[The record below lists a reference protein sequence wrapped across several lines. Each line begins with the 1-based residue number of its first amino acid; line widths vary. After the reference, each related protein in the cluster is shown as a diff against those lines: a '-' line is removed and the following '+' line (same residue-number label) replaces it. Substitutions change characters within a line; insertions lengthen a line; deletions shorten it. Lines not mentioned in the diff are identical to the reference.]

1 MFNQKR
7 AHFCLPFAL
16 ALLGNV
22 GIAEAEALYLDELV
36 VTGTRSER
44 SLLDTPVRTE
54 VVTARE
60 LKSTHARSLK
70 EALQYV
76 PGLQLREIHG
86 KPGYE
91 VWLQGVEADRVLVL
105 IDGMP
110 MTATTGSATD
120 VSQLSVL
127 DIEKIEVVKGAV
139 SAQYGSS
146 GIGGVINVITRPT
159 QPGMSGEFT
168 VDAGSY
174 GDQNPSGDAADPAR
188 YSARATVQGGV
199 DQLMLRLSASQQHS
213 DGIDPEPENWSQPG
227 DEYDRT
233 DLSLRA
239 DWALADEHRL
249 SAAIARFE
257 EDSESRYRLAPPVNA
272 DQGKRETVQRTRFS
286 ISGDHGLAGAVRAG
300 WSAIHETLN
309 DDTLKY
315 SASGRFDDRRAESA
329 LSKFSADLGS
339 PFGARHYLQGGV
351 DFSKGT
357 LDQTIDGTSELN
369 GRQEREGQELWFQ
382 DTWMATGNLELIPGV
397 RIQNDSSF
405 GIHTAPKLNARY
417 DLFQTDTL
425 SAFIRAG
432 AGAGYRV
439 PNLKERYFLFDH
451 SSLGYIVKGSE
462 SLKPEES
469 LSYQLGAGVS
479 RGRTVWLEVNAFYND
494 IEQLIQT
501 SDTGEVNDGVAEYRY
516 ENIAE
521 ARTWGFETTAGWEP
535 VAPWRFTAGYTY
547 TRTED
552 KQTGDELNQRPRHQA
567 DLGVDG
573 PLPLPSLTWSAR
585 VRYQSDE
592 YTNASE
598 SSKSPGY
605 TTADLKLNYQL
616 SDQIRLFAG
625 ADNITNEQR
634 DFSNADEDLRP
645 VAGRFAYAGLS
656 VSFSK

>member
-1 MFNQKR
+1 MLDKKQVVFG
-7 AHFCLPFAL
+7 FPFAL
-16 ALLGNV
+16 ALLGSV
-22 GIAEAEALYLDELV
+22 GTAEAEALYLDELV

-44 SLLDTPVRTE
+44 SLLETPVRTE
-54 VVTARE
+54 VVTGRE
-60 LKSTHARSLK
+60 LKRTHARSLK

-76 PGLQLREIHG
+76 PGLQLRQIHG

-146 GIGGVINVITRPT
+146 AIGGVVNVITS
-159 QPGMSGEFT
+159 QPVSGLSGELT
-168 VDAGSY
+168 VDAGTY
-174 GDQNPSGDAADPAR
+174 GDQNPSGDAADPGR
-188 YSARATVQGGV
+188 YSARASVQGGGER
-199 DQLMLRLSASQQHS
+199 LALRLSASHQHS
-213 DGIDPEPENWSQPG
+213 DGVDPDPETWSQPG

-239 DWALADEHRL
+239 DWKRTDEHRL
-249 SAAIARFE
+249 SAGIARFE
-257 EDSESRYRLAPPVNA
+257 EESESRYRLAPPVNTN
-272 DQGKRETVQRTRFS
+272 QGKLETVRRTRYS
-286 ISGDHGLAGAVRAG
+286 LSGDHGFTNGVNAG

-315 SASGRFDDRRAESA
+315 SETSRFDDRRAEST
-329 LSKFSADLGS
+329 LSKLSADAGRSLGD
-339 PFGARHYLQGGV
+339 RHYLQGGV
-351 DFSKGT
+351 DFSKET
-357 LDQTIDGTSELN
+357 LDQTLDAASELN
-369 GRQEREGQELWFQ
+369 GRQEREGQEIWFQ
-382 DTWMATGNLELIPGV
+382 DTWMPTGKLELVPGV

-417 DLFQTDTL
+417 DLLQTDTL

-439 PNLKERYFLFDH
+439 PNLKERYFVFDH

-462 SLKPEES
+462 NLKPEES
-469 LSYQLGAGVS
+469 RSYQLGAGVS
-479 RGRTVWLEVNAFYND
+479 QGRVAWLEVNAFYND

-501 SDTGEVNDGVAEYRY
+501 SDTGVVNSGVAEYRY
-516 ENIAE
+516 ENIAQ

-535 VAPWRFTAGYTY
+535 LPPWRVTAGYTY

-552 KQTGDELNQRPRHQA
+552 KQSGNELNKRPRHQA

-573 PLPLPSLTWSAR
+573 PLLLPGLTWSAR
-585 VRYQSDE
+585 VHYQSDE

-598 SSKSPGY
+598 NRKSPGY

-616 SDQIRLFAG
+616 SEQVRLFAG

-634 DFSNADEDLRP
+634 DFSKADEDLRP
-645 VAGRFAYAGLS
+645 VAGRFAYAGLT

>member
-1 MFNQKR
+1 MFDKKQVV
-7 AHFCLPFAL
+7 FCLPFAL
-16 ALLGNV
+16 ALLGSV
-22 GIAEAEALYLDELV
+22 GTAEAEALYLDELV

-54 VVTARE
+54 VVTGRE
-60 LKSTHARSLK
+60 LKRTHARSLK

-76 PGLQLREIHG
+76 PGLQLRQIHG

-146 GIGGVINVITRPT
+146 AIGGVVNVITS
-159 QPGMSGEFT
+159 QPESGLSGELT
-168 VDAGSY
+168 VDAGTY
-174 GDQNPSGDAADPAR
+174 GDQNPSGDAADPGR
-188 YSARATVQGGV
+188 YSARATVQGGGER
-199 DQLMLRLSASQQHS
+199 LALRLSASHQHS
-213 DGIDPEPENWSQPG
+213 DGVDPDPETWSQPG

-239 DWALADEHRL
+239 DWELTDEHRL

-257 EDSESRYRLAPPVNA
+257 EESESRYRLAPPVNT
-272 DQGKRETVQRTRFS
+272 DQGKLETVQRTRYS
-286 ISGDHGLAGAVRAG
+286 LSGDHGFTSGVNAG

-315 SASGRFDDRRAESA
+315 SAVSRFDDRRAEST
-329 LSKFSADLGS
+329 LSKLSADVGRSLG
-339 PFGARHYLQGGV
+339 GRHYLQGGV
-351 DFSKGT
+351 DFSKET
-357 LDQTIDGTSELN
+357 LDQTIDSASELN
-369 GRQEREGQELWFQ
+369 GRQEREGQEIWFQ
-382 DTWMATGNLELIPGV
+382 DTWMPTEKLELVPGV

-417 DLFQTDTL
+417 DLFQTNSL

-439 PNLKERYFLFDH
+439 PNLKERYFVFDH
-451 SSLGYIVKGSE
+451 SSLGYIVMGSE

-469 LSYQLGAGVS
+469 VSYQLGAGVS
-479 RGRTVWLEVNAFYND
+479 RGRSAWLEVNAFYND

-501 SDTGEVNDGVAEYRY
+501 SETGVVNNGVAEYRY
-516 ENIAE
+516 ENIAQ

-535 VAPWRFTAGYTY
+535 AAPWRFTAGYTY

-552 KQTGDELNQRPRHQA
+552 KQSGDELNKRPRHQA
-567 DLGVDG
+567 NLGIDG
-573 PLPLPSLTWSAR
+573 PLALPGLTWSAR

-592 YTNASE
+592 FTNASE
-598 SSKSPGY
+598 NRKSPAY
-605 TTADLKLNYQL
+605 TTADLKLNYQF
-616 SDQIRLFAG
+616 SEQVRLFAG

-634 DFSNADEDLRP
+634 DFSDADEDLRP
-645 VAGRFAYAGLS
+645 VAGRFAYAGLT